1 MKKILDI
8 YKLAEGPVYSF
19 EFFPPKTAEGEEKL
33 FEAVGELSQVD
44 PGYITVTYGAG
55 GSTRDKTI
63 RLTSDL
69 AKKFSL
75 PAAAHFTCVGGNR
88 EEIKTILGQIWNSGV
103 ANLMALRG
111 DPPKGEENFRKVE
124 GGFGH
129 ANELISF
136 IREEGF
142 DFCMGAACYPEKHP
156 EAPSL
161 DIDVDHLKQKID
173 AGASYLVSQLFFK
186 NSSFE
191 SFLDLVRK
199 KGIQAP
205 VIPGIMPITS
215 FSQIEKFKSMAACEF
230 PSELI
235 EELEA
240 VKDDPKEFYKRS
252 THFSIQQCR
261 ELVQKFGVPGIHF
274 YTLNQSPASL
284 DIVRELK
291 KS

>member
-1 MKKILDI
+1 MKKILEI
-8 YKLAEGPVYSF
+8 YKEAKGPVYSF
-19 EFFPPKTAEGEEKL
+19 EFFPPKTPEGETKL
-33 FEAVGELSQVD
+33 FEAVGELSKVE

-55 GSTRDKTI
+55 GSTREKTI
-63 RLTSDL
+63 RITSEL

-88 EEIKTILGQIWNSGV
+88 DEIRVILKQIRESGIE
-103 ANLMALRG
+103 NLMALRG
-111 DPPKGEENFRKVE
+111 DPPKGEGTFKKVE
-124 GGFGH
+124 GGFGY

-136 IREEGF
+136 IKDEGF

-161 DIDVDHLKQKID
+161 DFDLDNLKRKVD

-186 NSSFE
+186 NSIFA
-191 SFLDLVRK
+191 SFLDLIRK
-199 KGIQAP
+199 KGISIP

-215 FSQIEKFKSMAACEF
+215 FSQIERFKSMAACEF
-230 PSELI
+230 PDKLVADL
-235 EELEA
+235 EE
-240 VKDDPKEFYKRS
+240 VKDKPEEFYKRS
-252 THFSIQQCR
+252 VQFSVNQCR
-261 ELVQKFGVPGIHF
+261 ELVQMGAPGIHL

-291 KS
+291 S